1 MRLYRMK
8 FLCSLFLSIPFIG
21 FSQSVFQSK
30 LPCSPTTDCTIYG
43 TVECNGKPLSNVIVS
58 DGYEITK
65 TDKQGRYFLVSQ
77 KRNGYVFVTAPGNYA
92 YEVKDALPQ
101 LWANLNN
108 SKGIAERHD
117 FRLVKASHKKFAF
130 IALTDIHMANYYD
143 APQHFRNKDVPVIRN
158 TVNGLLK
165 KHGKKYKVYT
175 INGGDSSY
183 DTYWV
188 TGSYTIRDF
197 PATLKETQY
206 PTPMFNVMGNHD
218 NDPFELAGKD
228 VDFRAEQAYRDALG
242 PTYYSFNIGK
252 IHFVVL
258 DNIIYNNKPGKGFES
273 MGLPGMIDYT
283 VGITPNQME
292 WLRKDLALQPH
303 DAPLVVCMHDPL
315 FLRKKLSLT
324 EYKHN
329 FDDPS
334 NAKELIR
341 LISTFP
347 ETHIIDGHSH
357 RNYTFHCD
365 SLRIIDHNVSSICG
379 NWWRTGFT
387 GYDTYTISRT
397 KKGEKVFHKGH
408 DQINPDGTPSGYY
421 VFNVDGRKITWRYQ
435 SLSDPA
441 DVQFRAWDMNEVRRY
456 SQNSS
461 DYADFINAYYKRC
474 DYRQLPDNQ
483 VWINVWAFDSKW
495 KIRVW
500 EDGKEIPAKLDLLE
514 SPEYTYWY
522 NFFMAVDNGR
532 FDSPSYQK
540 VKYGVSFR
548 VQCSSPTS
556 TLRIE
561 ATDSF
566 GNKYTKIMT
575 RPQKFD
581 PGR

>member
-1 MRLYRMK
+1 
-8 FLCSLFLSIPFIG
+8 
-21 FSQSVFQSK
+21 
-30 LPCSPTTDCTIYG
+30 
-43 TVECNGKPLSNVIVS
+43 
-58 DGYEITK
+58 
-65 TDKQGRYFLVSQ
+65 
-77 KRNGYVFVTAPGNYA
+77 
-92 YEVKDALPQ
+92 
-101 LWANLNN
+101 
-108 SKGIAERHD
+108 
-117 FRLVKASHKKFAF
+117 
-130 IALTDIHMANYYD
+130 
-143 APQHFRNKDVPVIRN
+143 
-158 TVNGLLK
+158 
-165 KHGKKYKVYT
+165 
-175 INGGDSSY
+175 
-183 DTYWV
+183 
-188 TGSYTIRDF
+188 
-197 PATLKETQY
+197 
-206 PTPMFNVMGNHD
+206 
-218 NDPFELAGKD
+218 
-228 VDFRAEQAYRDALG
+228 
-242 PTYYSFNIGK
+242 
-252 IHFVVL
+252 
-258 DNIIYNNKPGKGFES
+258 
-273 MGLPGMIDYT
+273 MI
-283 VGITPNQME
+283 
-292 WLRKDLALQPH
+292 
-303 DAPLVVCMHDPL
+303 
-315 FLRKKLSLT
+315 
-324 EYKHN
+324 
-329 FDDPS
+329 
-334 NAKELIR
+334 
-341 LISTFP
+341 
-347 ETHIIDGHSH
+347 
-357 RNYTFHCD
+357 
-365 SLRIIDHNVSSICG
+365 
-379 NWWRTGFT
+379 
-387 GYDTYTISRT
+387 
-397 KKGEKVFHKGH
+397 
-408 DQINPDGTPSGYY
+408 PDGTPSGYY